1 MSKLAVIGDS
11 TSVLGFRPLGID
23 AFVFADGDSLMSA
36 LPEILTGDYGVIF
49 ITEPL
54 YEAAGA
60 VLDEVMRAIAPAV
73 LPIPGVAGPTGAGRR
88 ELERMIEL
96 AVGTAIKR

>member
-23 AFVFADGDSLMSA
+23 AFVFTDGDSLASA
-36 LPEILTGDYGVIF
+36 LPDILAGDYGVIF

-54 YEAAGA
+54 YEGVAAQLNTVIGA
-60 VLDEVMRAIAPAV
+60 VAPAV

-88 ELERMIEL
+88 ELDRLIEL
-96 AVGTAIKR
+96 AVGAAIER

>member
-1 MSKLAVIGDS
+1 MSNLAVIGDS

-23 AFVFADGDSLMSA
+23 TFVFADADSLA
-36 LPEILTGDYGVIF
+36 LSLADILAGNYAVIF

-54 YEAAGA
+54 YEGVAEI
-60 VLDEVMRAIAPAV
+60 LDESKAATTPAV

-88 ELERMIEL
+88 ELDKLIET
-96 AVGTAIKR
+96 AVGAAIKR